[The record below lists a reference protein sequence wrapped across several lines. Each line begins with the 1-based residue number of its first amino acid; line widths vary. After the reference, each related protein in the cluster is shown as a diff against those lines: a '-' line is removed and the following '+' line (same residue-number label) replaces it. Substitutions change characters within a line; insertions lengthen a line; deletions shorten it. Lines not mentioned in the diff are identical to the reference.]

1 MEKKQKHIKDKKK
14 KTSTNQKAAR
24 QTAQAPGRRIA
35 HAKSRVVSRRQAS
48 STEME
53 GNSERE
59 RGGDDSEVSDSP
71 DSNEHPSSAQKPI
84 SNTES
89 DSDLSQI
96 SLRMSPASLYK
107 AARNAQIA
115 ANAAKEEAKTM
126 RRKYDDAMNEVHQDE
141 SVERGSKKE
150 KKTKSSRDDDTHHEQ
165 VIKGLGHQFEI
176 THALW
181 LHEPTKTF
189 QTTIDDEYDKLDRFG
204 STAAKVQGQL
214 RDILD
219 IVPAT
224 YHGDLPNHWLGRS
237 NSGQTQ
243 LLVFDLEFSED
254 IGRVENANG
263 TSTYHPWNVSVLH
276 RDYKGR
282 FDIQTVFLNPILQKT
297 MSCII
302 RGPASVIAMNEGES
316 SRAAR
321 NNETM
326 DLKWGLNHTTPGM
339 VAASAVLARWAL
351 SPDECLKEKGNESGI
366 RWHDDFDN
374 YLEYLLSGLQKQ
386 KKSVL
391 NIFREWDQ
399 VLFPNTS
406 HGLAGQLSNTDRDQ
420 LMQSVMAALNH
431 DEDGYEQP
439 EGHNSHSERGS
450 GGLNEGGNSED
461 GSDNFEE

>member
-1 MEKKQKHIKDKKK
+1 
-14 KTSTNQKAAR
+14 
-24 QTAQAPGRRIA
+24 
-35 HAKSRVVSRRQAS
+35 
-48 STEME
+48 ME

-107 AARNAQIA
+107 VETAARNAQIA

-237 NSGQTQ
+237 FRDGMQEQRSNTATRLRSRGATI
-243 LLVFDLEFSED
+243 FNCTEEDLRISRKRCAKFSED

-282 FDIQTVFLNPILQKT
+282 FDIQTVFLNPILQKPTKQT

-339 VAASAVLARWAL
+339 VAASAVLACWAL

>member
-1 MEKKQKHIKDKKK
+1 
-14 KTSTNQKAAR
+14 
-24 QTAQAPGRRIA
+24 
-35 HAKSRVVSRRQAS
+35 
-48 STEME
+48 
-53 GNSERE
+53 
-59 RGGDDSEVSDSP
+59 
-71 DSNEHPSSAQKPI
+71 
-84 SNTES
+84 
-89 DSDLSQI
+89 
-96 SLRMSPASLYK
+96 
-107 AARNAQIA
+107 
-115 ANAAKEEAKTM
+115 
-126 RRKYDDAMNEVHQDE
+126 MNEVHQDE

-237 NSGQTQ
+237 FRDGMQEQRSNTATRLRSRGATI
-243 LLVFDLEFSED
+243 FNCTEEDLRISRKRCAKFSED

-282 FDIQTVFLNPILQKT
+282 FDIQTVFLNPILQK
-297 MSCII
+297 
-302 RGPASVIAMNEGES
+302 
-316 SRAAR
+316 
-321 NNETM
+321 
-326 DLKWGLNHTTPGM
+326 
-339 VAASAVLARWAL
+339 ARWAL

>member
-1 MEKKQKHIKDKKK
+1 
-14 KTSTNQKAAR
+14 
-24 QTAQAPGRRIA
+24 
-35 HAKSRVVSRRQAS
+35 
-48 STEME
+48 ME

-107 AARNAQIA
+107 VETAARNAQIA

-237 NSGQTQ
+237 FRDGMQEQRSNTATRLRSRGATI
-243 LLVFDLEFSED
+243 FNCTEEDLRISRKRCAKFSED

-263 TSTYHPWNVSVLH
+263 TSMYHPWNVSVLH

-282 FDIQTVFLNPILQKT
+282 FDIQTVFLNPILQKPTKQT

>member
-1 MEKKQKHIKDKKK
+1 
-14 KTSTNQKAAR
+14 
-24 QTAQAPGRRIA
+24 
-35 HAKSRVVSRRQAS
+35 
-48 STEME
+48 ME

-107 AARNAQIA
+107 VETAARNAQIA

-237 NSGQTQ
+237 FRDGMQEQRSNTATRLRSRGATI
-243 LLVFDLEFSED
+243 FNCTEEDLRISRKRCAKFSED

-276 RDYKGR
+276 RNYKGR
-282 FDIQTVFLNPILQKT
+282 FDIQTVFLNPILQKPTKQT

-326 DLKWGLNHTTPGM
+326 DLTWGLNHTTPGM

>member
-1 MEKKQKHIKDKKK
+1 
-14 KTSTNQKAAR
+14 
-24 QTAQAPGRRIA
+24 
-35 HAKSRVVSRRQAS
+35 
-48 STEME
+48 ME

-107 AARNAQIA
+107 VETAARNAQIA

-237 NSGQTQ
+237 FRDGMQEQRSNTATRLRSRGATI
-243 LLVFDLEFSED
+243 FNCTEEDLRISRKRCAKFSED

-282 FDIQTVFLNPILQKT
+282 FDIQTVFLNPILQKPTKQT

-366 RWHDDFDN
+366 CWHDDFDN

>member
-1 MEKKQKHIKDKKK
+1 
-14 KTSTNQKAAR
+14 
-24 QTAQAPGRRIA
+24 
-35 HAKSRVVSRRQAS
+35 
-48 STEME
+48 ME

-107 AARNAQIA
+107 VETAARNAQIA

-237 NSGQTQ
+237 FRDGMQEQRSNTATRLRSRGATI
-243 LLVFDLEFSED
+243 FNCTEEDLRISRKRCAKFSED
-254 IGRVENANG
+254 IGWVENANG

-282 FDIQTVFLNPILQKT
+282 FDIQAVFLNPILQKPTKQT